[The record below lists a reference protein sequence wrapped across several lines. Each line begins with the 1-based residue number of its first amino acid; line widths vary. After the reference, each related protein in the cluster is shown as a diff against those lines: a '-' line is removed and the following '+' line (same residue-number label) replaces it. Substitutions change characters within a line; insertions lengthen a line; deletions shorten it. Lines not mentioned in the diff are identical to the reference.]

1 MERVCCL
8 RTSWAIIANG
18 CGSSRKPIAW
28 RQPSC
33 CRSNTDPME
42 ATVQQL
48 HPALQPGRRLTLVGS
63 NTPAFS
69 FQGCWDGGCALHA
82 TAMALAMLGFL
93 SDPLNVP
100 SRRRDLEAEF
110 WRRAQPFYFSGVSLE
125 ELQALIRQLD
135 RGLRPA
141 CFEGAHVDVLRFSER
156 EVLRGRPVILTF
168 RQSRR
173 ATLHAVLAV
182 GIEGRKIGR
191 TFDRH
196 TLLVVDS
203 AEAEPVL
210 AAYNGRLTRTDDRR
224 GWSGGH
230 AQYITG
236 FDKRKV
242 ALAGAMS
249 IRGSKPP

>member
-1 MERVCCL
+1 M
-8 RTSWAIIANG
+8 
-18 CGSSRKPIAW
+18 
-28 RQPSC
+28 
-33 CRSNTDPME
+33 
-42 ATVQQL
+42 QQL
-48 HPALQPGRRLTLVGS
+48 HPALQSGRRLTLVGS

-69 FQGCWDGGCALHA
+69 FQGCWDGGCACHA

-93 SDPLNVP
+93 SDPLNVS
-100 SRRRDLEAEF
+100 SRRRAPEAEF

-125 ELQALIRQLD
+125 ELQTLIRELD
-135 RGLRPA
+135 VGLRPTH
-141 CFEGAHVDVLRFSER
+141 FEGTNVDVLHFSER

-191 TFDRH
+191 TFDGH

-210 AAYNGRLTRTDDRR
+210 AAYNARLTPAAPSHGR
-224 GWSGGH
+224 SSEQ
-230 AQYITG
+230 AQYVTG
-236 FDKRKV
+236 FDQRKV
-242 ALAGAMS
+242 VLTGAMS
-249 IRGSKPP
+249 IRLSATTAVRPTKPP

>member
-1 MERVCCL
+1 M
-8 RTSWAIIANG
+8 
-18 CGSSRKPIAW
+18 
-28 RQPSC
+28 
-33 CRSNTDPME
+33 
-42 ATVQQL
+42 QQL
-48 HPALQPGRRLTLVGS
+48 HPALQSGRRLTLVGS

-82 TAMALAMLGFL
+82 AAMALAMLGRL
-93 SDPLNVP
+93 SDPLRVS
-100 SRRRDLEAEF
+100 SRRHHAEAEF
-110 WRRAQPFYFSGVSLE
+110 WRRARPFYLSGVSLE
-125 ELQALIRQLD
+125 ELQALIRELD
-135 RGLRPA
+135 WGLRPA
-141 CFEGAHVDVLRFSER
+141 CFEGAHADVLRFSEQ

-173 ATLHAVLAV
+173 ATLHAALAV
-182 GIEGRKIGR
+182 GIEGRRIGR
-191 TFDRH
+191 TFDGH
-196 TLLVVDS
+196 TLLIVDS

-210 AAYNGRLTRTDDRR
+210 AAYNARLTRTDDRR
-224 GWSGGH
+224 GRPTGH

>member
-1 MERVCCL
+1 
-8 RTSWAIIANG
+8 
-18 CGSSRKPIAW
+18 
-28 RQPSC
+28 
-33 CRSNTDPME
+33 ME

-48 HPALQPGRRLTLVGS
+48 HPALQSGRRLTLVGS

-93 SDPLNVP
+93 SDPLNVS
-100 SRRRDLEAEF
+100 SRRRAPEAEF

-125 ELQALIRQLD
+125 ELQTLIRELD
-135 RGLRPA
+135 VGLRPTR
-141 CFEGAHVDVLRFSER
+141 FEGTHVDVLRFSER

-182 GIEGRKIGR
+182 GIEGRRIGR
-191 TFDRH
+191 TFDGH

-210 AAYNGRLTRTDDRR
+210 ATYNARLTQAAADR
-224 GWSGGH
+224 GKLGGH
-230 AQYITG
+230 AQYVTG
-236 FDKRKV
+236 LDQRKV
-242 ALAGAMS
+242 VLTGAMS
-249 IRGSKPP
+249 IRLSATPADRKARPP

>member
-8 RTSWAIIANG
+8 RMSWATIANG
-18 CGSSRKPIAW
+18 CGSLPRQIVERQLSRA
-28 RQPSC
+28 RA
-33 CRSNTDPME
+33 NTDQME

-48 HPALQPGRRLTLVGS
+48 HPALQSGRRLTLVGS

-69 FQGCWDGGCALHA
+69 FQGCWDGGCACHA

-93 SDPLNVP
+93 SDPLNVS
-100 SRRRDLEAEF
+100 SRRRAPEAEF

-125 ELQALIRQLD
+125 ELQPLIQELD
-135 RGLRPA
+135 VGLRPTR
-141 CFEGAHVDVLRFSER
+141 FEGAHADVLRFSER

-182 GIEGRKIGR
+182 GIEGRRIGR
-191 TFDRH
+191 TFDGH

-210 AAYNGRLTRTDDRR
+210 TAYNARLTRVAADRGR
-224 GWSGGH
+224 FGGH
-230 AQYITG
+230 ARYVTG
-236 FDKRKV
+236 LDQRKV
-242 ALAGAMS
+242 VLTGAMS
-249 IRGSKPP
+249 IRTMKPS

>member
-1 MERVCCL
+1 MEF
-8 RTSWAIIANG
+8 
-18 CGSSRKPIAW
+18 
-28 RQPSC
+28 
-33 CRSNTDPME
+33 
-42 ATVQQL
+42 TVQKL
-48 HPALQPGRRLTLVGS
+48 HPALQSGRRLTLVDS

-82 TAMALAMLGFL
+82 TAMALAMLGCL

-100 SRRRDLEAEF
+100 SRRRAPEAEF
-110 WRRAQPFYFSGVSLE
+110 WRRAQPFYLSGVSLE
-125 ELQALIRQLD
+125 ELQALIRDLD

-141 CFEGAHVDVLRFSER
+141 CFEGAYTDVLRFSER

-191 TFDRH
+191 TFEGH

-210 AAYNGRLTRTDDRR
+210 TAYNARLTWTEIVRGRL
-224 GWSGGH
+224 GGH
-230 AQYITG
+230 ALYVTG
-236 FDKRKV
+236 LDQRKV
-242 ALAGAMS
+242 VLTGAMS
-249 IRGSKPP
+249 IRSSATTTVRKAKPP

>member
-1 MERVCCL
+1 M
-8 RTSWAIIANG
+8 
-18 CGSSRKPIAW
+18 
-28 RQPSC
+28 
-33 CRSNTDPME
+33 
-42 ATVQQL
+42 QQL
-48 HPALQPGRRLTLVGS
+48 HPALQSGRRLTLVGS

-82 TAMALAMLGFL
+82 AAMALAMLGRL
-93 SDPLNVP
+93 SDPLRV
-100 SRRRDLEAEF
+100 SSCRLRAEAEF
-110 WRRAQPFYFSGVSLE
+110 WRRARPFYLSGVSLE
-125 ELQALIRQLD
+125 ELQALIRELD
-135 RGLRPA
+135 WGLRPV
-141 CFEGAHVDVLRFSER
+141 CFEGAHADVLRFSEQ

-168 RQSRR
+168 RQSPR

-182 GIEGRKIGR
+182 GIEGRRIGR
-191 TFDRH
+191 TFDGH
-196 TLLVVDS
+196 TLLIVDS

-210 AAYNGRLTRTDDRR
+210 AAYNARLTRTDDRR
-224 GWSGGH
+224 GRPTGH